1 MVYRILLLIAILAVN
16 AFFASAEVA
25 LVSVRRSRLRT
36 MAADGVVGANAAL
49 NLLAHPE
56 RLLSV
61 TQVGVTLASLG
72 LGWAGEET
80 LYNLIVRL
88 FQPVLSSLSSVA
100 LHGVCFGL
108 AFLLMSYCHVVIG
121 EVVPKNLAIE
131 KAERLSVLV
140 APVLLVF
147 FRAVSPFVTV
157 IERSAELLSRMLGL
171 HGSRGSGH
179 TAEELKFII
188 SSSRAEG
195 HLPEFEEDAI
205 HHLLDLQ
212 QHSVREI
219 MVPRNDIVSVP
230 VTASLDHVL
239 HLITDSLF
247 SRLPVYEGRP
257 ENLIGYLNY
266 KDLVREWRERRTAT
280 QRRRPVRPF
289 NLRRYLRKPLIVPE
303 TKSVNQLIDDFRRQL
318 THMAL
323 VVDEYGTITGLVT
336 LEDVMEQIFGEI
348 EDEFDVR
355 RTLPLAGAATLEM
368 DGTTNIRDL
377 DELYGLELPGDA
389 GFETLAGYLLFR
401 LGYIPSGGETIEDA
415 GRRFTILRM
424 AGNRIARVRIEKLPE
439 PEAGPTGEHKAGQ

>member
-16 AFFASAEVA
+16 GFFASAEVA

-36 MAADGVVGANAAL
+36 LAAEGVVGATAAL
-49 NLLAHPE
+49 SLLAHPE

-80 LYNLIVRL
+80 LYELIIRV
-88 FQPVLSSLSSVA
+88 FQPLLTSFSSAV
-100 LHGVCFGL
+100 LHGVCFSL

-131 KAERLSVLV
+131 KAERLALLV

-147 FRAVSPFVTV
+147 FRVAGPFVTV
-157 IERSAELLSRMLGL
+157 IERSAALISRMIGL
-171 HGSRGSGH
+171 RGEHSSGGH
-179 TAEELKFII
+179 SAEELKFII
-188 SSSRAEG
+188 SSSRSEG
-195 HLPEFEEDAI
+195 HLLEFEEDAI
-205 HHLLDLQ
+205 KRILDLQ
-212 QHSVREI
+212 EHSVREI
-219 MVPRNDIVSVP
+219 MVPRNDIVSLP
-230 VTASLDHVL
+230 VSSSLDQVL
-239 HLITDSLF
+239 QALTENLY
-247 SRLPVYEGRP
+247 SRYPVYEGRP
-257 ENLIGYLNY
+257 ENLIGFINY
-266 KDLVREWRERRTAT
+266 KDMVREWRERRMNNE
-280 QRRRPVRPF
+280 RRRAVRSF
-289 NLRRYLRKPLIVPE
+289 DLRHYLRKPLIVPE
-303 TKSVNQLIDDFRRQL
+303 TKPVNQLIDDFRQQL

-355 RTLPLAGAATLEM
+355 RTPPLAGAISLEL

-377 DELYGLELPGDA
+377 EAFYGILLPGDA

-401 LGYIPSGGETIEDA
+401 LGSIPSGGETVDDG

-424 AGNRIARVRIEKLPE
+424 DGNRIARVRIEKLATQAE
-439 PEAGPTGEHKAGQ
+439 GGTASLAV